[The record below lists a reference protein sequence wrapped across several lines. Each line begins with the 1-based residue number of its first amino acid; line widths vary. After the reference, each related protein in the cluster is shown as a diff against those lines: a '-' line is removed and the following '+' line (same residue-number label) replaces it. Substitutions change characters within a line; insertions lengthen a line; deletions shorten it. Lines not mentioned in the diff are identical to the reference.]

1 MLLKTNIKKSL
12 DFIYDLLNTKYS
24 WWNKSNDKLI
34 LK

>member
-24 WWNKSNDKLI
+24 WWYKDKLI
-34 LK
+34 QK